1 MEVEGNRGEP
11 LVIEQTFDAP
21 IWPVWNAI
29 TDKDEMRQWYFDLKE
44 FKAEI
49 GFQTQFDVDNNG
61 VAYTHIWRVT
71 EVVPLKKI
79 SYEWK
84 YGGYPGNSL
93 VSFELFAKG
102 NKTGIKLTHERLDTF
117 LPAVN
122 PALAKE
128 NFIQGWTRF
137 IGTNLK
143 EFVENKQK

>member
-1 MEVEGNRGEP
+1 MVFRPGRIPSRGR
-11 LVIEQTFDAP
+11 I
-21 IWPVWNAI
+21 
-29 TDKDEMRQWYFDLKE
+29 
-44 FKAEI
+44 
-49 GFQTQFDVDNNG
+49 QTQFDVDNNG
-61 VAYTHIWRVT
+61 VAYTHIWKVT

-84 YGGYPGNSL
+84 YGSYPGNSL
-93 VSFELFAKG
+93 VSFELFPEG
-102 NKTGIKLTHERLDTF
+102 NETRIKLTHEKLDTF